1 MNPFNYQRAA
11 APDAALHA
19 IELKNSKFLAG
30 GTNLID
36 LMKYGVETPTTL
48 VDINH
53 VAGLDQVTSTP
64 EGVTIGALVRNS
76 DLADHPAIK
85 ADYSL
90 LSQALL
96 SGASPQLRN
105 MATTGGNL
113 LQRTRCY
120 YFTDIAFPACN
131 KRQPGSGCA
140 AIKGYNRIHA
150 ILGQT
155 DKGATSS
162 DTCIATN
169 PSDMSVAMAALGAS
183 VQVQGPHGKRTI
195 PFADFH
201 RLPGNNPALDTNLHP
216 DELIIAVTLPRAR
229 FGKNA
234 YYLKARDRNSYAF
247 ALISV
252 AAGLEMDGSTIKSAG
267 LALGGV
273 ALKPWRS
280 SEAEKALIGQ
290 PATASTFKK
299 AAELALTGAKTY
311 EHNAFKVELAKQG
324 VVRALTLAAQGNA
337 GAQS

>member
-1 MNPFNYQRAA
+1 MNPFNYTRATT
-11 APDAALHA
+11 PDAAIHA
-19 IELKNSKFLAG
+19 VEPKGTKFLAG

-36 LMKYGVETPTTL
+36 IMKYGVEAPSTL

-53 VAGLDQVTSTP
+53 VAGLDQVVAGP

-113 LQRTRCY
+113 MQRTKCY
-120 YFTDIAFPACN
+120 YFNDIAFPACN
-131 KRQPGSGCA
+131 KRTPGSGCA

-150 ILGQT
+150 ILGAT
-155 DKGATSS
+155 DKGATNAES
-162 DTCIATN
+162 CIATN
-169 PSDMSVAMAALGAS
+169 PSDMNVAMAALNAS
-183 VQVQGPHGKRTI
+183 VIVQGPKGKRTI

-201 RLPGNNPALDTNLHP
+201 RLVGTTPALDTNLHP
-216 DELIIAVTLPRAR
+216 DELIIAVFLPKAR

-234 YYLKARDRNSYAF
+234 YYLKARDRNSYAY

-273 ALKPWRS
+273 AHKPWRS
-280 SEAEKALIGQ
+280 VEAEKSLAGQ
-290 PATASTFKK
+290 PATAASFKK
-299 AAELALTGAKTY
+299 AADIILANSRTY

-324 VVRALTLAAQGNA
+324 IVRALTVAAQGNA
-337 GAQS
+337 GANT